1 MSQVDPEQTAGLSE
15 AAVQRIKQDARERAI
30 VSGRSCLG
38 KKTEAQTITDKT
50 TRAPSRVE
58 LELL

>member
-1 MSQVDPEQTAGLSE
+1 MTRASERFWSLLSRQE
-15 AAVQRIKQDARERAI
+15 NR
-30 VSGRSCLG
+30 G
-38 KKTEAQTITDKT
+38 AQTITDKT